1 MVARYSICAQQRRV
15 QCAAAGPQ
23 AGLEY
28 REGDHVLRVGVE
40 RAVVDVAWII
50 YLGSIAG
57 WMPPYQHEPVSEEKR
72 QQIRERVI
80 AALDFLKIKYYL
92 PK

>member
-1 MVARYSICAQQRRV
+1 VRLRGLRH
-15 QCAAAGPQ
+15 
-23 AGLEY
+23 GLEY

-40 RAVVDVAWII
+40 RAAVDVDWII

-57 WMPPYQHEPVSEEKR
+57 WLPPYQHEPVSEEKR